1 MFPTLSSS
9 RRSICLLYKYSQLI
23 STTFL
28 FQGGELEVKEIRV
41 TNLTYYKKV
50 TGLLPYAQYDVTV
63 TGFTIAG
70 DGPVEKHEVGKSV
83 FCVTSF

>member
-1 MFPTLSSS
+1 M
-9 RRSICLLYKYSQLI
+9 
-23 STTFL
+23 
-28 FQGGELEVKEIRV
+28 KEIRV